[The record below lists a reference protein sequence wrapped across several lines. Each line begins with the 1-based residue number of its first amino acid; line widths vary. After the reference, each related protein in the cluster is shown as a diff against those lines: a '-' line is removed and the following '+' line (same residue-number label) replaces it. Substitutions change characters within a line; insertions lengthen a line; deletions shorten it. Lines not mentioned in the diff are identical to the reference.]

1 MEKLQSWCWKPYR
14 HRLCSNNQK
23 WTGNL
28 SFDMARLTHESLTHV
43 TQLPFWLTAQAL
55 MLEVFLSFPHIF
67 SIALWLPLVLETFH
81 QMLPIQMK
89 LISTNFDYSWSTIAT
104 HFQTSRNKSHQTSN
118 PIPFVNTSTITMIC
132 PSLFTDYACYAT
144 YHPEFVRRHGPTF
157 WLPRAWICRALQG
170 SLKDGAGHPHAEAT
184 VAHTHMHSSTCT
196 AAEQLAFRA
205 LATRTPSYN
214 LGLHW

>member
-1 MEKLQSWCWKPYR
+1 
-14 HRLCSNNQK
+14 
-23 WTGNL
+23 
-28 SFDMARLTHESLTHV
+28 MARLTHESLTHV

-104 HFQTSRNKSHQTSN
+104 HFQTSHNKSHQTSN

-157 WLPRAWICRALQG
+157 WLPRAWICRALQFTQRWRRTPTCR
-170 SLKDGAGHPHAEAT
+170 GHGCTHAHAQQ
-184 VAHTHMHSSTCT
+184 HMHSRRTVGIQSTCYKDT
-196 AAEQLAFRA
+196 ILQPWAPLVRLITQRL
-205 LATRTPSYN
+205 
-214 LGLHW
+214 